1 MKSDKT
7 YEERSVAKRN
17 IILIRY
23 GSHRIHAREY
33 EQSVNPPNDVRM
45 GDSESRVC
53 MDIRRSN

>member
-7 YEERSVAKRN
+7 YGERSVAKRN

-23 GSHRIHAREY
+23 VSHRIHAREY

-45 GDSESRVC
+45 GESRVC
-53 MDIRRSN
+53 VDIRRSN